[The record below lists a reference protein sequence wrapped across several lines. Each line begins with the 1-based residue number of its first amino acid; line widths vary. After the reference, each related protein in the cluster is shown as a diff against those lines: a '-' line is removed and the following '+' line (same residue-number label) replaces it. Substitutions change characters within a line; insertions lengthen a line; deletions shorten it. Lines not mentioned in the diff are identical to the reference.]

1 MNTHESIIFRMEE
14 QVAGVEITPATIG
27 FSRFNRFN
35 KEVEDFVKGGTRD
48 IALDDVHVS
57 IESGSYLLRL
67 LLPVTLLQ
75 SVEPDV
81 RRLETGSNL
90 DGMAPARQT
99 IIKDWQ
105 RQSRRNPEFKVTIES
120 PGSRFRPV
128 RISSQSDYHVHSDNQ
143 WVQVEKYLIG
153 QVMDMGG
160 KTSANVHLIVKGLP
174 KPVVLESSV
183 EYLRSQPDNMLYH
196 DVQVRVRAEQ
206 NIQTRELRNVKLGEF
221 IGKPPV
227 YDEQELT
234 QAIRKGTA
242 AWADVENISQ
252 WVAEQRGGYD
262 A

>member
-1 MNTHESIIFRMEE
+1 MNMHESIIFRMEE
-14 QVAGVEITPATIG
+14 QVGGVEITPATIG
-27 FSRFNRFN
+27 LSRFNRFN
-35 KEVEDFVKGGTRD
+35 REVEDFVKGGARD
-48 IALDDVHVS
+48 IALDDVRVS

-67 LLPVTLLQ
+67 LLPVSLLQ

-99 IIKDWQ
+99 IVKEWQ
-105 RQSRRNPEFKVTIES
+105 RQARRNPAFKVTIES
-120 PGSRFRPV
+120 PEARFHPV
-128 RISSQSDYHVHSDNQ
+128 RISSQSDYHLHSDNQ
-143 WVQVEKYLIG
+143 WAQVEKYLIG

-160 KTSANVHLIVKGLP
+160 KTSANVHLLVKGLA

-183 EYLRSQPDNMLYH
+183 EYLRDQSDNMLYH

-206 NIQTRELRNVKLGEF
+206 NIRTRELRNVKLVEF

-227 YDEQELT
+227 YNEQELN

-242 AWADVENISQ
+242 AWADVENIAQ